1 MKEEETSR
9 RAGTKP
15 LEGSW
20 VEALTHSHDD
30 EIAHYWSQSGEAITD
45 SLSPKVQNNEL
56 SQLRVLL
63 EKNEGKRR
71 LWANFH
77 KSIFHRR

>member
-30 EIAHYWSQSGEAITD
+30 EIAHYWSQPGEAITD

-63 EKNEGKRR
+63 EQNEGERR

-77 KSIFHRR
+77 